1 MSIKINYKN
10 NSLKNNSGKFIFFV
24 DEKYT
29 LSSLKKSLNKSEYQ
43 FMRDIISSNDLSKNI
58 ISFDINSKKK
68 FFLISVKKNIK
79 SSEIENLGAKFFN
92 YIKNFKQ
99 REFYID
105 SELLPTTQ
113 KLIQGNLDYNII
125 IFLIPLIIFLLL
137 LISIN
142 SKIKFKA
149 NNN

>member
-29 LSSLKKSLNKSEYQ
+29 LSSLKKSLNKFEYQ
-43 FMRDIISSNDLSKNI
+43 FIRDIISSNDLSKNI

-68 FFLISVKKNIK
+68 FFLIFLKKNIK

-105 SELLPTTQ
+105 SELLPTNQ
-113 KLIQGNLDYNII
+113 KQLIGHFLHGLKLKSYVFDKYKTKKNKKNITI
-125 IFLIPLIIFLLL
+125 TIAVKTL
-137 LISIN
+137 
-142 SKIKFKA
+142 
-149 NNN
+149 